1 MGGSH
6 TWSLLILIP
15 CHNWSH
21 LVAPDPDSM
30 PHLVTPGH
38 TWSLLILMPHLVTP
52 GRSWSLLILIP
63 CHACSHLAT
72 PGHTRYYSYSHLG
85 LPPLVM
91 AGLMRSKVTPG
102 HTLPATLSLFGHI
115 WSLLV
120 TPELCRSLGLLPWPR
135 RTAPWPCASTR
146 WWSTPRICAGRSS
159 MVGGAGRWAE
169 FGGWG
174 REGMPGAVH
183 QLWRHNHACS
193 HQPLAHAC
201 LLLPASH
208 ACYCHACM
216 QSVCPDWHLTWPHG
230 CLLLP
235 AMQARCLSRSAAGMA
250 RLSSSSCPRCPRRAS
265 AGRGWTP
272 SLWCWMTAAISA
284 A

>member
-1 MGGSH
+1 
-6 TWSLLILIP
+6 
-15 CHNWSH
+15 
-21 LVAPDPDSM
+21 M

-159 MVGGAGRWAE
+159 MVGGAGR
-169 FGGWG
+169 
-174 REGMPGAVH
+174 RAVQ
-183 QLWRHNHACS
+183 QLWDLTHLPATAC
-193 HQPLAHAC
+193 HC
-201 LLLPASH
+201 LLQPSYVARLVSCIQPSAVSLLQPAYSLH
-208 ACYCHACM
+208 TACYSLHTAVSPYPGHA
-216 QSVCPDWHLTWPHG
+216 W
-230 CLLLP
+230 
-235 AMQARCLSRSAAGMA
+235 
-250 RLSSSSCPRCPRRAS
+250 
-265 AGRGWTP
+265 
-272 SLWCWMTAAISA
+272 
-284 A
+284 